1 MHHGE
6 QRKLKIVGGLFAALF
21 LFVVFRNI
29 GLYPSIMADEY
40 LYNLSARIIPLSQSN
55 IPDYLYYVIYRT
67 TNVCGDG
74 HLECARVLNAI
85 SFFGAAPFI
94 YSIARGITTKNL
106 ALLVTFFALIGPIN
120 SYTAYFTPESFYFFG
135 FWIAAWSILK
145 LESDSTKGN
154 WLIAGAILGLSALI
168 KPHALLL
175 LPGLILY
182 FLVFLIRER
191 NLKTT
196 IDALKN
202 IFTFITGTLLT
213 KFIGGYWAA
222 GKAGLSLFGTTYGS
236 VANSTQQKT
245 QAFEIFQ
252 NTVVSIEGHALV
264 LSLLIGL
271 PLSLA
276 IARALGATF
285 ITKDRDVSWK
295 VSLFSVIVLLNLIG
309 VVAVF
314 TASVAGTGF
323 ESVTRLHMRYYN
335 FFLPMFFIIAAGG
348 IGGIQFEL
356 NGIWRVGFALS
367 LGGAAI
373 WAAIIN
379 MSPYTPSHFDSP
391 ELRGLQYNGLA
402 FKVSASLFIISF
414 LIWAFDQK
422 RGCQLYF
429 YLALPLWLNVAS
441 VFITVEQR
449 ARLHQDTYDQ
459 AGLFA
464 HDHLSAEERDHVLV
478 IGHDPSAVYRTLY
491 YLDSEKAS
499 LKLLPEGSILD
510 EKDSSQREGWV
521 LAIGSYQT
529 PEEPVTKISMGQF
542 SLFRFSKDITVD
554 FRRSS
559 WPGVLSS
566 VGGLSFKEPWGTWSD
581 GKMVRLDFVHPLPK
595 RFRLTLKAHPFS
607 AMQGHPVGVT
617 VGDSRETFTLNTSED
632 TLITLEFLNPTVSRS
647 IKLEIQESRSPESLG
662 ISADQR
668 TLGVGLVD
676 LKIEAL
682 PLD

>member
-1 MHHGE
+1 MNHGE
-6 QRKLKIVGGLFAALF
+6 QRELKIVGGLFSALF
-21 LFVVFRNI
+21 LFVVLRNI

-40 LYNLSARIIPLSQSN
+40 LYNLSARIIPSSQAN
-55 IPDYLYYVIYRT
+55 IPDYLYYVIYGA

-85 SFFGAAPFI
+85 FFFGAAPFI
-94 YSIARGITTKNL
+94 YSIARGVTTKNL
-106 ALLVTFFALIGPIN
+106 ALVATFFALIGPIN
-120 SYTAYFTPESFYFFG
+120 SYTAYFTPESFYFFA
-135 FWIAAWSILK
+135 FWAAAWSILK
-145 LESDSTKGN
+145 LEFDSTRGN

-175 LPGLILY
+175 LPGLTLY

-191 NLKTT
+191 TLKAT
-196 IDALKN
+196 IDALTH
-202 IFTFITGTLLT
+202 IFTFFTGTLST
-213 KFIGGYWAA
+213 KFIIGYWAA

-252 NTVVSIEGHALV
+252 NAVVSIEGHALV

-276 IARALGATF
+276 IARALRATF
-285 ITKDRDVSWK
+285 ITKDRDASWK
-295 VSLFSVIVLLNLIG
+295 VSLFSVIVLFNLIG

-348 IGGIQFEL
+348 LSSLQYKL
-356 NGIWRVGFALS
+356 SAKWRLGFALS
-367 LGGAAI
+367 LGAAAI
-373 WAAIIN
+373 WAAINN

-402 FKVSASLFIISF
+402 FKVSASLLIISL

-422 RGCQLYF
+422 KGGQIYF
-429 YLALPLWLNVAS
+429 YLALPLWLMIAS
-441 VFITVEQR
+441 GFITLEQR

-464 HDHLSAEERDHVLV
+464 KDYLSPNERDHLLV
-478 IGHDPSAVYRTLY
+478 VGHDPSALYRTLY

-499 LKLLPEGSILD
+499 LRLLPEGSTLD
-510 EKDSSQREGWV
+510 QKDSSQREGWV

-529 PEEPVTKISMGQF
+529 PEEPITKISMSPF

-559 WPGVLSS
+559 WPGVLS
-566 VGGLSFKEPWGTWSD
+566 T
-581 GKMVRLDFVHPLPK
+581 
-595 RFRLTLKAHPFS
+595 
-607 AMQGHPVGVT
+607 
-617 VGDSRETFTLNTSED
+617 
-632 TLITLEFLNPTVSRS
+632 
-647 IKLEIQESRSPESLG
+647 
-662 ISADQR
+662 
-668 TLGVGLVD
+668 
-676 LKIEAL
+676 
-682 PLD
+682 